1 LQAAS
6 LKDLLHLPRIN
17 YTRNGIIWCAAL
29 EIAYTSGAFGLGVN
43 DRNEYFFVLLD
54 KNWEC
59 MQLKDFGCPKG
70 APTSEQVTPT
80 PLLQYGIFDLH
91 TLCVYTF
98 AAKQTVGC

>member
-1 LQAAS
+1 M
-6 LKDLLHLPRIN
+6 
-17 YTRNGIIWCAAL
+17 
-29 EIAYTSGAFGLGVN
+29 EIAYTSGAFGLGMN

-54 KNWEC
+54 KKWEC